1 MNKED
6 YYTTRTDRQRI
17 SELQRKVMRLETEI
31 KELLEE
37 IDYYHIKSDRDDKMI
52 EQSYQTLD
60 TKTLNKNLEITE
72 VSKQLDDL
80 TSENVKLKEQL
91 KYMDIAQ
98 VRLTKDF
105 LSQIKE
111 QSREQT
117 PMHMLQTLETC
128 YTHIEQNVIDPELLK
143 DLRNVIK
150 FLQK

>member
-1 MNKED
+1 
-6 YYTTRTDRQRI
+6 
-17 SELQRKVMRLETEI
+17 
-31 KELLEE
+31 
-37 IDYYHIKSDRDDKMI
+37 MI

>member
-31 KELLEE
+31 KEL
-37 IDYYHIKSDRDDKMI
+37 
-52 EQSYQTLD
+52 D
-60 TKTLNKNLEITE
+60 TFYTK
-72 VSKQLDDL
+72 
-80 TSENVKLKEQL
+80 ENEKLKEQL

-128 YTHIEQNVIDPELLK
+128 YSILDGTVAIHVLK